1 MAVKRPTLSG
11 EILEGLSKVLGD
23 TSNGLSNNEIT
34 KYLKEVDLPNVF
46 PEGTKWKRIY
56 SAFVTY
62 QNNKNISNNI
72 LRFINKSLH
81 PARFVGRNQQYED
94 TRIELNKRLCFAG
107 LELSESGKFREIE
120 SIFTITDAEYRA
132 SHFRK
137 KLEQRETH
145 YRIYEFCNAE
155 LLNENYFHSVFE
167 AVKSV
172 FEVIRMKSGLSVDGN
187 QLIEQAFSINN
198 PLIQINSLSNET
210 EISEHRGFVN
220 LLKGVTGMFRNT
232 TAHAPKITW
241 QMSEIDA
248 LDILTTLSLIHRK
261 LD

>member
-81 PARFVGRNQQYED
+81 PARFVGRHQQYED

-132 SHFRK
+132 SRFRK

>member
-56 SAFVTY
+56 NAFVTY

-132 SHFRK
+132 SRFRK

-187 QLIEQAFSINN
+187 LLIEQAFSINN

-210 EISEHRGFVN
+210 EISEHRGSVN

>member
-56 SAFVTY
+56 NAFVTY

-132 SHFRK
+132 SRFRK

-145 YRIYEFCNAE
+145 YRIYEFCKAE

>member
-132 SHFRK
+132 SRFRK

-261 LD
+261 LE

>member
-56 SAFVTY
+56 NAFVTY

-132 SHFRK
+132 SRFRK

-187 QLIEQAFSINN
+187 LLIEQAFSINN

-241 QMSEIDA
+241 QMSVIDA

>member
-56 SAFVTY
+56 NAFVTY

-81 PARFVGRNQQYED
+81 PARFKGRNQQYED

-132 SHFRK
+132 SRFRK

-187 QLIEQAFSINN
+187 LLIEQAFSINN

>member
-56 SAFVTY
+56 NAFVTY

-132 SHFRK
+132 SRFRK

-187 QLIEQAFSINN
+187 LLIEQAFSINN

-220 LLKGVTGMFRNT
+220 LFKGVTGMFRNT

>member
-56 SAFVTY
+56 NAFVTY
-62 QNNKNISNNI
+62 QHNKNISNNI

-132 SHFRK
+132 SRFRK

>member
-1 MAVKRPTLSG
+1 MAVKRPTLSS

-56 SAFVTY
+56 NAFVTY

-132 SHFRK
+132 SRFRK

>member
-132 SHFRK
+132 SRFRK

>member
-56 SAFVTY
+56 NAFVTY
-62 QNNKNISNNI
+62 QNIKNISNNI

-132 SHFRK
+132 SRFRK

-187 QLIEQAFSINN
+187 LLIEQAFSINN

>member
-56 SAFVTY
+56 NAFVTY
-62 QNNKNISNNI
+62 QHNKNISNNI

-132 SHFRK
+132 SRFRK

-187 QLIEQAFSINN
+187 LLIEQAFSINN

>member
-46 PEGTKWKRIY
+46 PEATKWKRIY
-56 SAFVTY
+56 NAFVTY

-132 SHFRK
+132 SRFRK

>member
-56 SAFVTY
+56 NAFVTY
-62 QNNKNISNNI
+62 QHNKNISNNI

-132 SHFRK
+132 SRFRK

-172 FEVIRMKSGLSVDGN
+172 FFFFCMKSGLSVDGN
-187 QLIEQAFSINN
+187 LLIEQAFSINN

>member
-1 MAVKRPTLSG
+1 MGFVKER
-11 EILEGLSKVLGD
+11 
-23 TSNGLSNNEIT
+23 
-34 KYLKEVDLPNVF
+34 
-46 PEGTKWKRIY
+46 
-56 SAFVTY
+56 
-62 QNNKNISNNI
+62 
-72 LRFINKSLH
+72 
-81 PARFVGRNQQYED
+81 
-94 TRIELNKRLCFAG
+94 LNKRLCFAG

-132 SHFRK
+132 SRFRK

>member
-46 PEGTKWKRIY
+46 TEGTKWKRIY
-56 SAFVTY
+56 NAFVTY
-62 QNNKNISNNI
+62 QHNKNISNNI

-132 SHFRK
+132 SRFRK

-187 QLIEQAFSINN
+187 LLIEQAFSINN